1 MNPFDS
7 GDSGFLCTGY
17 GTRFFESEWGRGR
30 SVKEQQN
37 GSANLVSSVVDESV
51 VKNLGLNDVNTTSVN
66 LEKPLELNMGDDV
79 CQPYGRIVDPLIA
92 NKHSK
97 LGKHFGYVGFLG
109 LLHVEDFVKSLSN
122 IWMGNYH
129 MYVVVSRFQRS
140 PKSGNNMGNNNG
152 RTKQS
157 RPVMSSNVPTNNHVK
172 KSYVSVAQGGRIPKE
187 TNMDKA
193 LYIHL
198 NVFDLVKV
206 EDISKV
212 ALVKVKSFDMI
223 SNLYFVCRK
232 EGFDDLKI
240 HHMGGLWVWFQFTSK
255 VSYETFK
262 ANASLKNLWTY
273 VKHVSPSFKVDERM
287 IWLEI
292 HGLPICA
299 WGSNAY
305 KKVANHYGKFIEENT
320 SDGSVPSGFEKVINE
335 DKRVSQSFHVSKS
348 SEALGYDVR
357 GCKSSLRRL
366 INRIETKTTK
376 LDPFR
381 LKSMWGNFK
390 FDYACSMARVKGKW
404 KNSSEDYYL
413 INVYGPQHQP
423 DKANLWNFLRLFIH
437 DHNGKVLLF
446 GDLNEV
452 RDVSK
457 YFGSSFSN
465 GDVAIFNSFIQD
477 VGLFDLPMGERMFM
491 CINKAVTK
499 LSKIDRFLISKDVLE
514 SHSDILVTILD
525 KLWKRDITDS
535 LCTIENLIDAG
546 NATDE
551 DRERD
556 ENSKFFHGIINVWRK
571 YQSIQGIIDRIYLEL
586 VVSLEEIRLAVW
598 DCGSQKALGKRLEDV
613 PIVRD
618 FPKDLPGI
626 PPTRQVELQI
636 DLVPGAA
643 PVARAPYWLAPSEMK
658 ELAEQLQELSDK
670 GFIRPS
676 TSSWGASVL
685 FVKKKD

>member
-1 MNPFDS
+1 
-7 GDSGFLCTGY
+7 FLCTGY

-30 SVKEQQN
+30 SVKEQQY
-37 GSANLVSSVVDESV
+37 GSVNVVSSVVDESV
-51 VKNLGLNDVNTTSVN
+51 VKNLGDTTRKSVNFCTLFTSTGNDTDVVVSKESICVVNDPPSTTSIEERIDKIERQMLDRKLMFVDDDG
-66 LEKPLELNMGDDV
+66 KPLYRVDSPVNADRDSEAEEV
-79 CQPYGRIVDPLIA
+79 CQPYGRIVDPLIT

-97 LGKHFGYVGFLG
+97 LGKHFGYIGFLG

-193 LYIHL
+193 LYFHL

-223 SNLYFVCRK
+223 STLYFVCKK

-240 HHMGGLWVWFQFTSK
+240 HHVGGLWVWFQFTSN

-262 ANASLKNLWTY
+262 ATASLKNLWTS

-292 HGLPICA
+292 HGLPLCA

-305 KKVANHYGKFIEENT
+305 KKVANHYGKFMFYFILYRILHGDGEENT
-320 SDGSVPSGFEKVINE
+320 SDGSVPYGFEKVINE

-423 DKANLWNFLRLFIH
+423 DKANLWNFLRSFIH

-452 RDVSK
+452 RDVSEC
-457 YFGSSFSN
+457 FGSSFSN
-465 GDVAIFNSFIQD
+465 RDVAIFNSFIQD
-477 VGLFDLPMGERMFM
+477 VSLLDLPMGERMFM
-491 CINKAVTK
+491 YINKAVTK

-525 KLWKRDITDS
+525 KLWKRDINDS
-535 LCTIENLIDAG
+535 LRTIENLIDAG

-551 DRERD
+551 DRER
-556 ENSKFFHGIINVWRK
+556 IRK
-571 YQSIQGIIDRIYLEL
+571 LH
-586 VVSLEEIRLAVW
+586 
-598 DCGSQKALGKRLEDV
+598 
-613 PIVRD
+613 
-618 FPKDLPGI
+618 DLDN
-626 PPTRQVELQI
+626 L
-636 DLVPGAA
+636 
-643 PVARAPYWLAPSEMK
+643 
-658 ELAEQLQELSDK
+658 
-670 GFIRPS
+670 
-676 TSSWGASVL
+676 
-685 FVKKKD
+685 